1 MSSPTAQLASEHKD
15 ADPNNEASHP
25 STQMQPKDSSPH
37 NAGTNE
43 ITPPAKARDP
53 LSAFVLSVQSPPDG
67 NCFDMLGS
75 DGVWRV
81 LQYLPGP
88 PDEPTGI
95 QVYDAKPMSPEL
107 IKKYLDTRLWRQ
119 ELEDRFRGVDGRTVP
134 QEYVPLLLVCVF

>member
-1 MSSPTAQLASEHKD
+1 
-15 ADPNNEASHP
+15 
-25 STQMQPKDSSPH
+25 MQPKDSSPH

-88 PDEPTGI
+88 PDEPTGV

-107 IKKYLDTRLWRQ
+107 IKKYLDTRPWRQ